1 MKYLLSLLIISVS
14 INCYSQSNREILEDI
29 RDELEF
35 MQYQQ
40 ELRDIERLNRAREN
54 AQDIQ
59 IERQRW
65 EREKIERER
74 WERENRE
81 INKMLAKQKLEL
93 EAAGRMEAERYGMS
107 MSDYSRRLEIIEAK
121 CPRARSD
128 PSYFFGYCR
137 TSIMFDISYAEA
149 ERRSKRFVS
158 LCKGLQGTQQYK
170 CHRDIVILN
179 K

>member
-1 MKYLLSLLIISVS
+1 MKYLISFVVLTLSIS
-14 INCYSQSNREILEDI
+14 CYGQTNREILEDI

-40 ELRDIERLNRAREN
+40 ELRHIERLNRARQN
-54 AQDIQ
+54 SQDTQ
-59 IERQRW
+59 MERQG
-65 EREKIERER
+65 
-74 WERENRE
+74 WERENRA
-81 INKMLAKQKLEL
+81 INEMLTKQKLEL

-107 MSDYSRRLEIIEAK
+107 MSDYLRKQEIISAK
-121 CPRARSD
+121 CPRNQSD

-137 TSIMFDISYAEA
+137 TSIMFDISYSEA

-158 LCKGLQGTQQYK
+158 LCKGFQGLQQNK
-170 CHRDIVILN
+170 CYRDIVILN

>member
-1 MKYLLSLLIISVS
+1 VNKQVKYLLSLLIISIS

-40 ELRDIERLNRAREN
+40 ELRDIERLNRPRQN

-59 IERQRW
+59 IERQ
-65 EREKIERER
+65 K

-121 CPRARSD
+121 CPRIQSD

-158 LCKGLQGTQQYK
+158 LCKGLQGAQQYK